1 MSYTSPYN
9 NWEQFYT
16 DLTDYWN
23 GDQSNY
29 EGYFIREDILS
40 ILEKNPTKENAQKGL
55 DGLIRACIQGSRYSY
70 EEIPYLKSVFDKMVK
85 MGAEINVN
93 NIIKPEYSNRDNFED
108 DAHLTSIKSDL
119 LELFSKYKYVEIPK
133 EIENATPIYW
143 ENMMTEDDF
152 KLNPKY
158 TYEEAY
164 YNSIKYFMSK
174 QTKYDS
180 ESDSDDDNSDD
191 E

>member
-1 MSYTSPYN
+1 MAYTSPYN

-40 ILEKNPTKENAQKGL
+40 ILEKKPTKENAQKGL

-70 EEIPYLKSVFDKMVK
+70 EEIPYLESVFDKMVK

-93 NIIKPEYSNRDNFED
+93 NMIKPKYSNRDNFED
-108 DAHLTSIKSDL
+108 DAHFTSIKSDL
-119 LELFSKYKYVEIPK
+119 LKLFSKYVEIPK
-133 EIENATPIYW
+133 EIQNATPIYW
-143 ENMMTEDDF
+143 ENMMTEHDF
-152 KLNPKY
+152 KLDPKY

-164 YNSIKYFMSK
+164 YNSLKYFMNK
-174 QTKYDS
+174 
-180 ESDSDDDNSDD
+180 
-191 E
+191 